1 VKIIFFG
8 STEFSLPIVQRIYD
22 EFSIMGVVISK
33 PKPKGRGLRTALPG
47 IGEWARNM
55 DLQLHMPDDPNSSD
69 FINVLRAMSPDLYV
83 LSAYGYILSK
93 QLLGLPR
100 LGGINI
106 HPSLLPRYRGAAPI
120 QRAIMGGEEKTGVT
134 IFFMD
139 ERIDHGDMIAQQ
151 EIAIDHDDDSSSLS
165 GKLSRLGAQM
175 IVDAI
180 HKIESGN
187 YSVLKQQGAVSYA
200 PKIRKDELI
209 VTWQGSAK
217 TIYDRI
223 RALAPSPGAR
233 THFRKSEITIT
244 SARLGNKKLPAGLLT
259 VENKRLYIGTGDG
272 SLQLLEVKP
281 EGRKTMSALDFING
295 YRIKEGESVE

>member
-1 VKIIFFG
+1 MKIIFFG
-8 STEFSLPIVQRIYD
+8 TTDFSLPIVQSIYD
-22 EFSIMGVVISK
+22 EFGITGVVTSK

-47 IGEWARNM
+47 IAEWARNM
-55 DLQLHMPDDPNSSD
+55 GLKLHMPDDPNSGDS
-69 FINVLRAMSPDLYV
+69 IGMLSAMSPDLYV
-83 LSAYGYILSK
+83 LSAYGYILSR
-93 QLLGLPR
+93 QLLGVPR

-120 QRAIMGGEEKTGVT
+120 QRAIMAGEEKTGVT

-139 ERIDHGDMIAQQ
+139 EKIDHGDVIAQQ
-151 EIAIDHDDDSSSLS
+151 EIVIDHDDDSSSLS

-187 YSVLKQQGAVSYA
+187 YRVLKQQGAVSLA
-200 PKIRKDELI
+200 PKIRKDELM
-209 VTWQGSAK
+209 VKWQGSAK

-233 THFRKSEITIT
+233 AHFRNSEITIT
-244 SARLGNKKLPAGLLT
+244 KARLGNRKLPAGLLT
-259 VENKRLYIGTGDG
+259 VENKRLYVGTGDG
-272 SLQLLEVKP
+272 SLQLLEIKP